1 MRQFS
6 TPFLYWKSRMVP
18 FPPTESSCG
27 WEQWPKR
34 DESFNSFFC
43 RRLGILLHRFTPV
56 RFHWSYLTVASL
68 GSKSMLLLQSFAD
81 RSIRAWTGWNRN
93 IVLLDTFILF
103 WYRSKNDGENNNN
116 NRVMDGIFINGWLEK
131 PIFISTRLGFPSPLP
146 LPPPLPVRF
155 CRMQW
160 WILKCWRIDQV
171 ELIIIKNFLAK
182 YRLGNENKWKIE
194 METTWRWWR
203 GSGCIQWQY
212 ML

>member
-34 DESFNSFFC
+34 DESFNS

-103 WYRSKNDGENNNN
+103 WYRSKNGRGKQQQQPSDGRHIYQRLIRKAHFHFNSS
-116 NRVMDGIFINGWLEK
+116 W
-131 PIFISTRLGFPSPLP
+131 ISFSS
-146 LPPPLPVRF
+146 PPPPSSLRSLLPYAMVNS
-155 CRMQW
+155 
-160 WILKCWRIDQV
+160 K
-171 ELIIIKNFLAK
+171 
-182 YRLGNENKWKIE
+182 
-194 METTWRWWR
+194 
-203 GSGCIQWQY
+203 
-212 ML
+212 MLTNWSSRVDHH